1 MTFADKLKYAREQ
14 LFLSQEAIAEKLGVA
29 GATVNRW
36 ETGKHEPGY
45 KAKKAFHDFCIE
57 NDVKFE
63 GRE

>member
-1 MTFADKLKYAREQ
+1 MQENVVSQ
-14 LFLSQEAIAEKLGVA
+14 QEAIAEKLGVA
-29 GATVNRW
+29 VLPSTDGRPQD
-36 ETGKHEPGY
+36 EPGY